1 MLDFPNRRAGLGWFV
16 GPHLAELL
24 AVKDA
29 AEGPRDEL
37 SGVSGRGIHGLKR
50 RMIRGAPEGEGG
62 GSMIAFEA
70 SL

>member
-37 SGVSGRGIHGLKR
+37 SGGLAAGASMGLKD
-50 RMIRGAPEGEGG
+50 A
-62 GSMIAFEA
+62 
-70 SL
+70 